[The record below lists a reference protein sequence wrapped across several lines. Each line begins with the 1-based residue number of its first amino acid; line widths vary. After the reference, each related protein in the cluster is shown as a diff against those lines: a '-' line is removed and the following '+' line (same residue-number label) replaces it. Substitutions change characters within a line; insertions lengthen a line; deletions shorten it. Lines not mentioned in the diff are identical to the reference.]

1 MIKRLISFA
10 VAFFLPLVFFCGC
23 NGAGGINAAVSVTI
37 ESGEEYETEQNF
49 FKVKRGE
56 DLRVELRIL
65 EGFSF
70 QSCDYGDYS
79 YTTEGDVT
87 VLTLRNIRYPAFVHI
102 ETAGLAGSIRY
113 DLNGGKFLDGS
124 EEDYYIEDY
133 TLEHHLRANTEL
145 GTDRIYREGYS
156 QIGWNTRAD
165 GSGEHIGLGS
175 RATPGD
181 STLVLYAEW
190 AEWSEGEYFWEDT
203 EGGIS
208 LTGYSGEKN
217 RDSFVIPWE
226 IDGKEVVGLSSG
238 FADGISASMVV
249 LPYTLER
256 AAADSFRNC
265 RFENLYFSDGVTEI
279 SDETFR
285 DNTFSRVYINAVEK
299 PRYQTGNE
307 IAWFADMMD
316 RLILSADEKKMI
328 FFSGCSFSYGLDSRT
343 VYEFFGGEY
352 TVLNMGVIGGTNAA
366 FQFDCISRFIG
377 EGDVVVH
384 APEVAGFYQLM
395 YVLRAEHRMFVM
407 AEGNYDLISYADA
420 ESIGGLLTAFCT
432 YNKGRMEME
441 EGSYEDYIDAY
452 NEFGDIA
459 RVRPGG
465 KDVSYTEG
473 YTYCTEYVT
482 DVSCGNLKEYYGKIE
497 SNGGRVLFSF
507 SPVNLR
513 GLSAEEKSARVW
525 DGFESKIRAGISPDI
540 PVISR
545 AEDYLFT
552 GEYFYDTNYHLNDRG
567 VAVRTERLIGD
578 IERYFR
584 ENGKEEQKGAEKS
597 APFCHT
603 AVCSG

>member
-1 MIKRLISFA
+1 MIKRLASLA
-10 VAFFLPLVFFCGC
+10 VAIFLPLMFLCGC
-23 NGAGGINAAVSVTI
+23 NTQNGVNATVSVTI
-37 ESGEEYETEQNF
+37 ASGEEYELGQNF
-49 FKVKRGE
+49 FTVRRGE
-56 DLRVELRIL
+56 DIRAELRIL

-70 QSCDYGDYS
+70 QSCDYRDYS
-79 YTTEGDVT
+79 YTTEGEVT
-87 VLTLRNIRYPAFVHI
+87 VLTLRNILYPAFVHI
-102 ETAGLAGSIRY
+102 ETEGVAGSIRY
-113 DLNGGKFLDGS
+113 DLNGGEFWDDS
-124 EEDYYIEDY
+124 EENYYIKNY

-145 GTDRIYREGYS
+145 GTDRIFREGYS

-175 RATPGD
+175 RVTLGS

-190 AEWSEGEYFWEDT
+190 VEWSEGEYFWEDT

-208 LTGYSGEKN
+208 LMGYSGEIN
-217 RDSFVIPWE
+217 QDMFVIPWE
-226 IDGKEVVGLSSG
+226 IDGKEVVGISSG
-238 FADGISASMVV
+238 FAEGVSASRIV

-265 RFENLYFSDGVTEI
+265 RFESLYFSDGVTEI
-279 SDETFR
+279 SDETFPG
-285 DNTFSRVYINAVEK
+285 NTFSRVYINAVVK

-316 RLILSADEKKMI
+316 RLILSADKKKMI
-328 FFSGCSFSYGLDSRT
+328 FFSGCSFSYGLDSQA
-343 VYEFFGGEY
+343 VYESFGREY
-352 TVLNMGVIGGTNAA
+352 TVLNFGVIGGTNAA
-366 FQFDCISRFIG
+366 FQFDCISRFIR

-407 AEGNYDLISYADA
+407 TEGNYDLISYADA
-420 ESIGGLLTAFCT
+420 SSIGGLLTAFCT
-432 YNKGRMEME
+432 YNQGRMEIE
-441 EGSYEDYIDAY
+441 EGSYEEYIDAY

-459 RVRPGG
+459 RSRPGG

-473 YTYCTEYVT
+473 YTYCTKYVT
-482 DVSCGNLKEYYGKIE
+482 EVSCCNLKGYYEKIQTRGGK
-497 SNGGRVLFSF
+497 VLFSF

-513 GLSAEEKSARVW
+513 GLSAEEKDRRIW
-525 DGFESKIRAGISPDI
+525 EEFEEKIRSGLSPDI

-578 IERYFR
+578 IERYF
-584 ENGKEEQKGAEKS
+584 S
-597 APFCHT
+597 
-603 AVCSG
+603 

>member
-285 DNTFSRVYINAVEK
+285 DNTF
-299 PRYQTGNE
+299 
-307 IAWFADMMD
+307 
-316 RLILSADEKKMI
+316 
-328 FFSGCSFSYGLDSRT
+328 
-343 VYEFFGGEY
+343 
-352 TVLNMGVIGGTNAA
+352 
-366 FQFDCISRFIG
+366 
-377 EGDVVVH
+377 
-384 APEVAGFYQLM
+384 
-395 YVLRAEHRMFVM
+395 
-407 AEGNYDLISYADA
+407 
-420 ESIGGLLTAFCT
+420 
-432 YNKGRMEME
+432 
-441 EGSYEDYIDAY
+441 
-452 NEFGDIA
+452 
-459 RVRPGG
+459 
-465 KDVSYTEG
+465 
-473 YTYCTEYVT
+473 
-482 DVSCGNLKEYYGKIE
+482 
-497 SNGGRVLFSF
+497 
-507 SPVNLR
+507 
-513 GLSAEEKSARVW
+513 
-525 DGFESKIRAGISPDI
+525 
-540 PVISR
+540 
-545 AEDYLFT
+545 
-552 GEYFYDTNYHLNDRG
+552 
-567 VAVRTERLIGD
+567 
-578 IERYFR
+578 
-584 ENGKEEQKGAEKS
+584 
-597 APFCHT
+597 
-603 AVCSG
+603 